1 MNIIKRYV
9 DNIVKNGQG
18 VLTLRV
24 SDSDLKSNT
33 ITVNGF
39 KHSMVQ
45 VICFSIAYNIKIK
58 IINAPNVIDVHIFCK
73 LIKKLGGYA
82 RFFGQTLYIDP
93 TKIENHKIDEN
104 LSKLI
109 HGSLYLMPALL
120 IRLGKFQFAGAG
132 GCQIGD
138 RKSRPYNHVLDIMKK
153 FGANIIFEKD
163 AIKGEISDLKTINNI
178 DVLEFSTSSQQLE
191 GPLVGGVTK
200 TAILLS
206 LNQEYIEILNPYMKT
221 DVLDVLRF
229 IQEIGKDVIIKKDK
243 IIIKNSLNLN
253 TNVVKFKLTQCVSE
267 IMTYITFAV
276 LNDVNVKI
284 KNLDKERVKLGLK
297 PEIKLLNQMDVELN
311 WNKNIL
317 SISKKYPLKSQSIQ
331 VLPQTIQSDHHP
343 FFSLMLTK
351 ADDKSVIT
359 EEVWK
364 NRFNYVKNL
373 NKFGLKL
380 EHKDNMV
387 LIKPC
392 EFNKTTNVILN
403 AKDVRT
409 AAVTLL
415 GAVSSHSDVYI
426 ENCEHL
432 FRGYD
437 SIMKNLRKF
446 GAKIYLKENKNENS
460 FNC

>member
-1 MNIIKRYV
+1 MNNIKKYV
-9 DNIVKNGQG
+9 NNIVKSGQG
-18 VLTLRV
+18 SLTLSV

-45 VICFSIAYNIKIK
+45 VICLSIAYNIKIK
-58 IINAPNVIDVHIFCK
+58 IINTPNVIDTHVFCK
-73 LIKKLGGYA
+73 LIKELGGDA
-82 RFFGQTLYIDP
+82 RFLGQTLYINP

-120 IRLGKFQFAGAG
+120 IRLGKFEFAGAG

-138 RKSRPYNHVLDIMKK
+138 KKSRPYNHVLDIMKK

-163 AIKGEISDLKTINNI
+163 VIKGEISDLKTINSI
-178 DVLEFSTSSQQLE
+178 DVLGFSTNSRQLE

-206 LNQEYIEILNPYMKT
+206 LNQEYIEILNPYVKT

-229 IQEIGKDVIIKKDK
+229 IQEIGKDVIIEKDK

-267 IMTYITFAV
+267 IMTYITFSI
-276 LNDVNVKI
+276 LNNVRVKI
-284 KNLDKERVKLGLK
+284 KNLDVDRVKLGLK
-297 PEIKLLNQMDVELN
+297 PEIKILNSMNVELI
-311 WNKNIL
+311 WDKKQL
-317 SISKKYPLKSQSIQ
+317 SISQKYSLKSQNIQ
-331 VLPQTIQSDHHP
+331 VLPKTIQSDHHP

-351 ADDKSVIT
+351 ADNKSVIT

-364 NRFNYVKNL
+364 NRFSYVKNL
-373 NKFGLKL
+373 NTFDLNL
-380 EHKDNMV
+380 EQNNNMV

-392 EFNKTTNVILN
+392 KFKQKTNVRLK

-415 GAVSSHSDVYI
+415 GAISSHSDVYI

-437 SIMKNLRKF
+437 SIIKNLRKF
-446 GAKIYLKENKNENS
+446 GVKISLKENKNEDS
-460 FNC
+460 FCC